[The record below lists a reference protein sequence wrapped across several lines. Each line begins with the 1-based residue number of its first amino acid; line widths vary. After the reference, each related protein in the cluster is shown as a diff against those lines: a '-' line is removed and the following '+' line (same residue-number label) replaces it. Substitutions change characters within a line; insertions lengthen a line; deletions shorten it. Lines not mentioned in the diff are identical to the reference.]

1 MGSGDIWTSQ
11 SPVEKIT
18 PEKNRIMKTSVII
31 AGLLLVLVA
40 NILVV
45 YYTPYGFSGTSGFS
59 MHEGFRPKR
68 QSGSGQQGFQN
79 VSQGQNMSQ
88 ELMSQGQNMS
98 SKPMNMVSGAP
109 TNMATGAPMNQVE
122 GFESYYLENAGG
134 AKEQYAPVGAFDGV
148 KLSTGN
154 NVSNWRYTAPNEK
167 LMGPEFSPDSENL
180 FMFKNNQC
188 KPECCGASFSC
199 GGGCVCTTPQQ
210 RQYIAGRGGNRT
222 EPEDSA

>member
-45 YYTPYGFSGTSGFS
+45 YYTPYGFYGTSGFA
-59 MHEGFRPKR
+59 MHEGFKSPREKVMM
-68 QSGSGQQGFQN
+68 QGFQN
-79 VSQGQNMSQ
+79 ASQAQNMA
-88 ELMSQGQNMS
+88 N
-98 SKPMNMVSGAP
+98 KPMNMVSGAPTNMATGAP

-154 NVSNWRYTAPNEK
+154 NVSNWRYTAPNES
-167 LMGPEFSPDSENL
+167 LTGPEFSPDSENL

>member
-1 MGSGDIWTSQ
+1 
-11 SPVEKIT
+11 
-18 PEKNRIMKTSVII
+18 MKTAVLIS
-31 AGLLLVLVA
+31 GLLLILVA
-40 NILVV
+40 NLVMV
-45 YYTPYGFSGTSGFS
+45 YYAPYGLTRMEGFQMMTGAVNQNAATPQVNEGTANNGNSSGATEGFS
-59 MHEGFRPKR
+59 SF
-68 QSGSGQQGFQN
+68 
-79 VSQGQNMSQ
+79 
-88 ELMSQGQNMS
+88 
-98 SKPMNMVSGAP
+98 
-109 TNMATGAPMNQVE
+109 
-122 GFESYYLENAGG
+122 YLENAGG

-154 NVSNWRYTAPNEK
+154 SVSGWRYTAPNES
-167 LMGPEFSPDSENL
+167 LMGAEFQPGSDSL